1 MERSRLCLSSCA
13 VRVFSLQL
21 MRVGLVAPRHVGS
34 QFPDQGSN
42 LCPLHWKADSLP
54 LDRQGS
60 PWVDILF
67 FFFKFL
73 NFILFIFYTAGP
85 YQLAI
90 LYILVYICQ
99 SQSPWVGI
107 LYFTLYQSSSQRLRL
122 PNLTWTAEQFGYTL
136 QNQIAWLHI
145 LALPLTSLDKLFN
158 FSRPQFQQL

>member
-67 FFFKFL
+67 FFFLIFEFYFIYFL
-73 NFILFIFYTAGP
+73 YSRSLLVSYFIHISVYMSIPISLGGHSLFYFIPEQLTKAKTAQSDLDSRVVWVHTPKSDCLASHSGSAT
-85 YQLAI
+85 YQL
-90 LYILVYICQ
+90 
-99 SQSPWVGI
+99 G
-107 LYFTLYQSSSQRLRL
+107 
-122 PNLTWTAEQFGYTL
+122 
-136 QNQIAWLHI
+136 
-145 LALPLTSLDKLFN
+145 
-158 FSRPQFQQL
+158 